1 MAPDPTPSSAAHAP
15 AHLAGYWKRRSASLF
30 RWLHTYVSMLS
41 FGILF
46 FFAVTGFTLNHAEW
60 FFGDRLVAV
69 QQRGTL
75 DRKWVAPGDAATVAK
90 LEVVEHL
97 RRTHGVK
104 GLVGEFRI
112 EDTQCTVGFKGAGY
126 TADATIDRATG
137 AYELSETRMGFVAII
152 NDLHKGRDT
161 GPGWSLVVD
170 LSAVLMIL
178 VSLSGLVLIYFIKRR
193 FVKGVAM
200 VVLGSLASYLAYL
213 WLVP

>member
-1 MAPDPTPSSAAHAP
+1 MAPDSAPNSAAP
-15 AHLAGYWKRRSASLF
+15 AHLAGYWKRRSASFF
-30 RWLHTYVSMLS
+30 RWLHTYVSLVS

-46 FFAVTGFTLNHAEW
+46 FFAVTGLTLNHADW
-60 FFGDRLVAV
+60 FFGDRLTAV

-75 DRKWVAPGDAATVAK
+75 EKKWVAPGNDAAVAK

-97 RRTHGVK
+97 RRAHGVK

-112 EDTQCTVGFKGAGY
+112 EDTQCTVGFKSAGY
-126 TADATIDRATG
+126 LADATIDRATG

-178 VSLSGLVLIYFIKRR
+178 VSLSGLVLVYFVKRR
-193 FVKGVAM
+193 FVKGALAA
-200 VVLGSLASYLAYL
+200 VLGSVASYLAYL

>member
-1 MAPDPTPSSAAHAP
+1 MPPDSSP
-15 AHLAGYWKRRSASLF
+15 AHVAGYWKRRSASF
-30 RWLHTYVSMLS
+30 SRWLHTYVSLIS

-46 FFAVTGFTLNHAEW
+46 FFAVTGLTLNHAEW
-60 FFGDRLVAV
+60 FFSDRVSAV
-69 QQRGTL
+69 QHRGQL
-75 DRKWVAPGDAATVAK
+75 EKKWVAPGEASTVAK

-97 RRTHGVK
+97 RRVHGAK
-104 GLVGEFRI
+104 GLVGEFQI
-112 EDTQCTVGFKGAGY
+112 EDGQCTVAFKGPGY

-137 AYELSETRMGFVAII
+137 AYEFSETRMGFIAII

-178 VSLSGLVLIYFIKRR
+178 VSLSGLVLIYFVKRR
-193 FVKGVAM
+193 FVTGVVM
-200 VVLGSLASYLAYL
+200 VVLGTVASYLAYL

>member
-1 MAPDPTPSSAAHAP
+1 MPPDSAP
-15 AHLAGYWKRRSASLF
+15 AHLAGYWKRRSASFF
-30 RWLHTYVSMLS
+30 RWLHTYVSMVS

-46 FFAVTGFTLNHAEW
+46 FFAVTGLTLNHADW
-60 FFGDRLVAV
+60 FFGDRVSAV
-69 QQRGTL
+69 QRRGTL
-75 DRKWVAPGDAATVAK
+75 DRKWVAPGDSATVAK

-104 GLVGEFRI
+104 GLVGEFLI
-112 EDTQCTVGFKGAGY
+112 EDAQCTVAFKGTGY
-126 TADATIDRATG
+126 SADATVDRATG

-178 VSLSGLVLIYFIKRR
+178 VSLSGLVLVYFVKRR
-193 FVKGVAM
+193 FVTGMLMA
-200 VVLGSLASYLAYL
+200 VLGSAVSYLAYL
-213 WLVP
+213 LLVP

>member
-1 MAPDPTPSSAAHAP
+1 MAPDSAP
-15 AHLAGYWKRRSASLF
+15 AHVPGYWKRRSASF
-30 RWLHTYVSMLS
+30 SRWLHTYVSLVS

-46 FFAVTGFTLNHAEW
+46 FFAVTGLTLNHAEW
-60 FFGDRLVAV
+60 FFGDRVRAV
-69 QQRGTL
+69 QHHGQL
-75 DRKWVAPGDAATVAK
+75 EKKWVAPGDATVVAK

-97 RRTHGVK
+97 RRTHGAK
-104 GLVGEFRI
+104 GLVSEFQI
-112 EDTQCTVGFKGAGY
+112 EETKCTVGFKGPGY

-137 AYELSETRMGFVAII
+137 TYEFSETRMGFIAII

-178 VSLSGLVLIYFIKRR
+178 VSLSGLVLIYFVKRR
-193 FVKGVAM
+193 FVTGMVM
-200 VVLGSLASYLAYL
+200 VVLGSVASYLAYL